1 LIPKP
6 RPERGNGLKKSSLR
20 PNPRLHNSGC
30 SCWCCIAGV
39 LGAWIDVLGLRTS
52 AGAWILF
59 VTMTY
64 RTIAYPWNRG
74 FPGSGS
80 GKPSPEFAHHV
91 FADLVT
97 HLEQVLGERID
108 YVVADQLGSLNGR
121 FHQHALLAGKGLDQ
135 YPRSRIA
142 GWLNRR
148 AGFARVLP
156 FEQPAAYYLSR
167 YIGRGLER
175 TDWDLRIGD
184 EKVPAKKDG
193 STPGHSVIATSAEM
207 PKGMFHQGL
216 PGRRR

>member
-1 LIPKP
+1 MKRSSP
-6 RPERGNGLKKSSLR
+6 KSSST
-20 PNPRLHNSGC
+20 PSPKLHESGC
-30 SCWCCIAGV
+30 RCYRCLAVV
-39 LGAWIDVLGLRTS
+39 LGRWIEILGLRTS
-52 AGAWILF
+52 AATWALF

-64 RTIAYPWNRG
+64 RTIAYPWQRG
-74 FPGSGS
+74 FPNSGD

-97 HLEQVLGERID
+97 YLEQVLGEGVD

-121 FHQHALLAGKGLDQ
+121 FHQHALLAGRGLAQ

-156 FEQPAAYYLSR
+156 FEKPAAYYLSR
-167 YIGRGLER
+167 YIGRGLEQ
-175 TDWDLRIGD
+175 TEWDLRIGD

-193 STPGHSVIATSAEM
+193 SIPGHHVIATSSEL
-207 PKGMFHQGL
+207 PKGVFHQGL